1 VVHATQIL
9 LYGLNGHIYISVL
22 LYIRITISKLQNGDG
37 LKIIWTRSL
46 EISSPKRCS
55 AYYNLPNIPYTI
67 QIRAPDRS
75 GSFTVHIRH
84 LVLLVQFNGG
94 SVIVGDY
101 ALRLGGVV
109 NQILY
114 IVGRVVL
121 NHIFE
126 ILVIQQRQ
134 KNEKFV
140 LIDAVMILCGV

>member
-1 VVHATQIL
+1 V
-9 LYGLNGHIYISVL
+9 YCCN
-22 LYIRITISKLQNGDG
+22 RITISKLQNGDG

-55 AYYNLPNIPYTI
+55 AYTNNLPNIPYTI

-75 GSFTVHIRH
+75 GSFTVHHIRH

-126 ILVIQQRQ
+126 YSLFNSGRRMRSSS
-134 KNEKFV
+134 
-140 LIDAVMILCGV
+140 LLML